1 MADTAHVVEHTA
13 RTLTDHL
20 PVLQV
25 LIPFMAAPTIV
36 FLGSKRLAW
45 GLAFLATAA
54 SFVVSIMLMLAVKEG
69 NFVAY
74 TMGGWAPPLGI
85 EYRIDAANAFV
96 LLLISSIGTVVL
108 PFAYP
113 SVKDEIRSRDHTLFY
128 ACWMLC
134 YTGLLGMVATGDAF
148 NVFVFLEISSLSTY
162 VLVAQGAARDRRAL
176 TAAYDYL
183 IMGTIGATFF
193 VIGLGMLYMADV
205 PIAPVAAKGL
215 HICALCGDGV
225 LVCNSDQSGFVR
237 RYALRL
243 FRLQPRFFIQL
254 KHA

>member
-1 MADTAHVVEHTA
+1 MADPVQVVEHTA

-25 LIPFMAAPTIV
+25 LIPFMAAPIIV

-54 SFVVSIMLMLAVKEG
+54 SFVVSILLMLSVQEG

-113 SVKDEIRSRDHTLFY
+113 SVKEQAMRSMSSSSWKSHRYRPMFWLPKVPRVI
-128 ACWMLC
+128 
-134 YTGLLGMVATGDAF
+134 VA
-148 NVFVFLEISSLSTY
+148 L
-162 VLVAQGAARDRRAL
+162 
-176 TAAYDYL
+176 
-183 IMGTIGATFF
+183 
-193 VIGLGMLYMADV
+193 
-205 PIAPVAAKGL
+205 
-215 HICALCGDGV
+215 
-225 LVCNSDQSGFVR
+225 
-237 RYALRL
+237 
-243 FRLQPRFFIQL
+243 
-254 KHA
+254 